1 MNMKYQEIREE
12 VVATAKQMLAEG
24 LVTITAGNISIRVPG
39 ENILA
44 ITPSGR
50 PYDTMKPEDV
60 PIVTLDGRV
69 VDGKFKP
76 SSETPMHTMIM
87 RELPDVNAVVH
98 THSLYALA
106 FAVVHKPIPVI
117 CNEGLLARSMS
128 VLVTEYGVPGTEEIG
143 QKALEALSLQPGSK
157 AVLLANHGLLTV
169 GTSIREAYVVAS
181 NVETEAKVYQLALTI
196 GDPVPLTGEQL
207 QAIYRRYQAKK

>member
-1 MNMKYQEIREE
+1 MKYQEIREQI
-12 VVATAKQMLAEG
+12 VAASQQMLAEG
-24 LVTITAGNISIRVPG
+24 LVRMTAGNISIRVPG
-39 ENILA
+39 ENMLA
-44 ITPSGR
+44 VTPSGR

-60 PIVTLDGRV
+60 PIVTLDGQV
-69 VDGKFKP
+69 VDGEFKP

-87 RELPDVNAVVH
+87 RELPDANAIVH
-98 THSLYALA
+98 THSPYALA

-117 CNEGLLARSMS
+117 CNEGFLARSMA

-143 QKALEALSLQPGSK
+143 RKALETLSLQPGSK

-169 GTSIREAYVVAS
+169 GASIREAYAVAS
-181 NVETEAKVYQLALTI
+181 NVETEARVYQLALTI
-196 GDPVPLTGEQL
+196 GDPIPFTGEQL